1 MTSRI
6 RLHIAAACLTASLLV
21 VPAMASAQLTPER
34 TGLSAAAAGSG
45 LSGGCSTAGCIA
57 DIVGRIIN
65 IVIGFL
71 GIVLLCL
78 FLYAGFLWMTAQG
91 EEKQV
96 IKAKQLLVNAV
107 VGYFIIGTAYALTSF
122 VLSNLATVTS
132 GTSGTTTGGAVTS
145 CTSLADCGS
154 GEICSVGE
162 CVPFR

>member
-6 RLHIAAACLTASLLV
+6 RSHLAAACLSMSLLI
-21 VPAMASAQLTPER
+21 VPAAAFAQLTPGG
-34 TGLSAAAAGSG
+34 TGLEAAAQGSG
-45 LSGGCSTAGCIA
+45 LSGGCSSAGCIA
-57 DIVGRIIN
+57 DVVGRIIN

-91 EEKQV
+91 DEKQV
-96 IKAKQLLVNAV
+96 KKAKDLIVNAV

-132 GTSGTTTGGAVTS
+132 GTEATAP
-145 CTSLADCGS
+145 AA
-154 GEICSVGE
+154 
-162 CVPFR
+162 PPAP